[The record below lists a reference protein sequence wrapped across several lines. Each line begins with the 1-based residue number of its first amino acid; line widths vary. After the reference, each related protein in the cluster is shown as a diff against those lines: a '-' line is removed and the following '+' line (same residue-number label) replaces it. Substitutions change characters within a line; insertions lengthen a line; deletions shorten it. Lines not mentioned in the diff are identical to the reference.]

1 MNISTQDATIATA
14 ELSTLITDANTAAI
28 ASAAARLLVC
38 TSQAHLDLVISNAL
52 AHADAKKRAEDERKA
67 SIRLIEKLIL
77 NVAQKAADAKI
88 QRSGPI
94 IVNCMSWNQLIQQL
108 DADIAELYCLQFV
121 KADKPKG
128 CDFVISAVLTGSL
141 ADCFNTSGN
150 KVFIEISFCGV
161 SGEDEDYIYEYSLL
175 FSCRIECLYT
185 KTKSELM
192 EIHDKLVLAW
202 TFIRLSASE

>member
-1 MNISTQDATIATA
+1 MNISTQDATIAAA
-14 ELSTLITDANTAAI
+14 ELSTLITDAKTAAI

-67 SIRLIEKLIL
+67 SIRLIAELIL
-77 NVAQKAADAKI
+77 NVAQKAADVKI

-94 IVNCMSWNQLIQQL
+94 IANCMSWNQLIQQL
-108 DADIAELYCLQFV
+108 DADIAEHYCLQFV

-161 SGEDEDYIYEYSLL
+161 SGEDEDYLYDYNDM
-175 FSCRIECLYT
+175 CNCQIECLYT
-185 KTKSELM
+185 KTKSELT
-192 EIHDKLVLAW
+192 EIHDKLVLVW